1 MEEDRNLYLIK
12 DYDEHLDILYRIL
25 DNFIYVSSN
34 YSNEDDFEKVTNG
47 IEELI
52 ERIVEE
58 KKETIAHLTKRIN
71 SLKEKELKI
80 KESMI
85 KEKINISLFQDISKD
100 NKKKLE
106 SSLEITRESIE
117 FFEKELKCLKKIKK
131 AKKD

>member
-12 DYDEHLDILYRIL
+12 DYDEHLDILHRIL

-100 NKKKLE
+100 NEKKLE

>member
-34 YSNEDDFEKVTNG
+34 YSSEDDFEKVTTS

-58 KKETIAHLTKRIN
+58 KKETIAYLAKRIN

-85 KEKINISLFQDISKD
+85 KEKINVSLFPNISKD

-106 SSLEITRESIE
+106 SSLEITKESIE
-117 FFEKELKCLKKIKK
+117 FFGKELKCLKKIKK
-131 AKKD
+131 AKKY